1 MRRILL
7 PISRVKKNHF
17 SKLECKDMNH
27 KENNIVRLEI
37 NKKYDLII
45 IIIIIVVVI
54 ILESVRHKCRR
65 LKSSSNRRQ

>member
-45 IIIIIVVVI
+45 IIIIII
-54 ILESVRHKCRR
+54 ILKSVRHKCRR
-65 LKSSSNRRQ
+65 LKSNSNRRQ

>member
-1 MRRILL
+1 MIMRTILL
-7 PISRVKKNHF
+7 PISRVKKNLF
-17 SKLECKDMNH
+17 SALECNDMNH

-45 IIIIIVVVI
+45 IIVI